1 MGAGPDEREGPLFDN
16 VLLEESS
23 ADEGG
28 SSGLELDPKQAAEI
42 RQIFLTTLPDYLTPI
57 KEMVVKLSSEPDA
70 DGQIRGA
77 LSKTIASIAEA
88 ATRVK
93 LADVAASMQALR
105 EDVIL
110 LGDPGEPQGPLNKR
124 IATAL
129 AALDDLAR
137 AGGAAEADARREAH
151 GETIVAALGNTD
163 GVDGATLQK
172 LVAAGVIYVDQ
183 LCDADPKEIVM
194 VSGLDALTVATLVR
208 LAREKRSEAPAANIA
223 VSAPSVAA
231 HAPVRVPSPLEPSG
245 DVLAGEQGD
254 PSRRLV
260 RMVVD
265 DELALDEAR
274 GEALR
279 LRLAVE
285 ALRAEASAI
294 ERQCDNLKSS
304 GAETRERAAERA
316 AMLTKTVDR
325 RSRME
330 REHASIL
337 AELEE
342 TSQRLGALQAE
353 RLEAIAELER
363 LAGETSSVTA
373 QVEQVLEGQEAH
385 EGE

>member
-1 MGAGPDEREGPLFDN
+1 MGAGPGEREGPLFDN

-110 LGDPGEPQGPLNKR
+110 LGDPGEPQAPLNKR

-137 AGGAAEADARREAH
+137 AGGAAEADAHREAH
-151 GETIVAALGNTD
+151 GETIVAALGNID
-163 GVDGATLQK
+163 GVDGGTLQK

-208 LAREKRSEAPAANIA
+208 LARETRSETAPGN
-223 VSAPSVAA
+223 
-231 HAPVRVPSPLEPSG
+231 HPSPTAVAGDVRAPLAPPN

-279 LRLAVE
+279 LRLTVE

-316 AMLTKTVDR
+316 GMLTKAIDR
-325 RSRME
+325 RSRFE

-342 TSQRLGALQAE
+342 TAQRLGSLQAE

-363 LAGETSSVTA
+363 LAGETSSVTV
-373 QVEQVLEGQEAH
+373 QVEHVLEGQEAH
-385 EGE
+385 EGK